1 MGKAQANTEATT
13 GVTFKSNKPEG
24 SIRYVN
30 PKKLKD
36 EGITGVI
43 VQGTYLGRLD
53 ENQFGKRDFKFESMT
68 EKGPD
73 GDPALVIIN
82 ESGNLQ
88 ARMSNIAV
96 GDLVQVRYIG
106 QEKITKSPK
115 PALIGKLV
123 HQWAVDTAE

>member
-1 MGKAQANTEATT
+1 MGKAQATTETT
-13 GVTFKSNKPEG
+13 GVTFKSNKPES

-36 EGITGVI
+36 EGVTGVI

-68 EKGPD
+68 EKGAD
-73 GDPALVIIN
+73 GSPALVIIN

-88 ARMSNIAV
+88 ARMANISV
-96 GDLVQVRYIG
+96 GDLVQIRYLG
-106 QEKITKSPK
+106 QEKITKSNK
-115 PALIGKLV
+115 PALIGKSV
-123 HQWAVDTAE
+123 HQWEVDSAE